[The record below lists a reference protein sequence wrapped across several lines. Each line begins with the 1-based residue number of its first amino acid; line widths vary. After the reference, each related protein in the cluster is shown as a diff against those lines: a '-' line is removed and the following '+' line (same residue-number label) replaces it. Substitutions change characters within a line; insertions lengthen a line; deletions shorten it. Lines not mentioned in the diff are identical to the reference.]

1 MIAAY
6 GQDDRVCA
14 HPSLTASLS
23 KRKTPAR
30 TCVVALVD
38 KEEIGSE
45 GDDGL
50 AQCCVE
56 AFSYIAV

>member
-6 GQDDRVCA
+6 GQDDRSLRLS
-14 HPSLTASLS
+14 SLTALLELQ
-23 KRKTPAR
+23 TPAR
-30 TCVVALVD
+30 TCVVVLAD

-45 GDDGL
+45 GVTGL